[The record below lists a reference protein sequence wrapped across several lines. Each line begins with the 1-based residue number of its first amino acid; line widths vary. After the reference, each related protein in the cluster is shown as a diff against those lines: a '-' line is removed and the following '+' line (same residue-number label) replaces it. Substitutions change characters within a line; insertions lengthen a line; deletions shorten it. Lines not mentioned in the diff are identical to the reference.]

1 MADPVDRDVEIRT
14 HDATEWPD
22 VLAVIDRAF
31 APDVAAG
38 LLADWIHGSDGWTPD
53 LSHVAVVDGD
63 LVGHVMVSRL
73 PLRTSTGT
81 VPILCLSP
89 LSVEPAH
96 QGRGIARALVGSVLA
111 AAAATRAE
119 PFVVLEGSPRM
130 YPKFGF
136 LPASEY
142 GIERPSELIP
152 EPAFQLVTLPGYRPG
167 VRGRVEYPDYFF
179 DIGAVGP

>member
-1 MADPVDRDVEIRT
+1 MADSVDRDVEFRA
-14 HDATEWPD
+14 HDSTEWPD

-38 LLADWIHGSDGWTPD
+38 LLADWIHDSDRWIPD
-53 LSHVAVVDGD
+53 LSHVAVADGD
-63 LVGHVMVSRL
+63 LVGHVMISRL
-73 PLRTSTGT
+73 PLRTSTSA

-89 LSVEPAH
+89 LSVVPAY
-96 QGRGIARALVGSVLA
+96 QGRGIARALVESVL

-136 LPASEY
+136 RPASDY

-152 EPAFQLVTLPGYRPG
+152 EAAFQLVTLPNYRPE

-179 DIGAVGP
+179 EIGAVGP